1 MMENRL
7 IVFKDDFVFVDVT
20 DIAGTLWGT
29 EDLYAVDVDKE
40 TESLIEEKF
49 ELDFWLRVGT
59 LKICIEGGQ
68 LPTPNNSDWW
78 TKSEKIA
85 HEGYV
90 YVRTKDIIK

>member
-1 MMENRL
+1 MNRL
-7 IVFKDDFVFVDVT
+7 IVFKDGFVFVDVT

-29 EDLYAVDVDKE
+29 EELFIVDTEKE

-49 ELDFWLRVGT
+49 ELDFWLKTRT
-59 LKICIEGGQ
+59 LRICMEGGH
-68 LPTPNNSDWW
+68 LPTPSIDWW
-78 TKSEKIA
+78 DDSEKIT